1 MSAGVW
7 ILSHEAADRTP
18 KMTTMEAALTLP
30 QGHLAGPP
38 AHRMPPPPP
47 RVEWHVGDR
56 KVNGPPSRLSSKE
69 LLRQVTEAER
79 LLQKLQ
85 DEQSSSE
92 RKLDR
97 AKTLHGLEPVRA
109 RDVLVRQ
116 GVDGGGAAPHGI
128 RGQQGSE
135 ADSEQGRPPARFLQS
150 DP

>member
-1 MSAGVW
+1 
-7 ILSHEAADRTP
+7 
-18 KMTTMEAALTLP
+18 
-30 QGHLAGPP
+30 
-38 AHRMPPPPP
+38 MPPPPP

-97 AKTLHGLEPVRA
+97 AKSSGSYYASMLVRA
-109 RDVLVRQ
+109 R
-116 GVDGGGAAPHGI
+116 GARPRAAASPNPHPD
-128 RGQQGSE
+128 
-135 ADSEQGRPPARFLQS
+135 AARARAAS
-150 DP
+150 G